1 MGSWPIIART
11 EHIDAVVAAL
21 SARPARAQLLRGPSG
36 VGKTT
41 VAAAVSS
48 TLGDHGRTIVPVI
61 ALAELQHVPLG
72 ALAPVLGSSRF
83 AEIADVGERLHE
95 LMGIVGRHADSYL
108 LVVDDAPLL
117 DAASAAALY
126 QLVRVF
132 GVPCLMT
139 ARDEHAITGPV
150 ARLLH
155 EDLVTVTDFDG
166 LSLDDT
172 RDLLRRRLGAEP
184 RPETLQRLYDTTR
197 GNPLFLRELVL
208 AAERSGRVHPSP
220 FGVEVDAARLPDH
233 IIGTVAGRLA
243 ELGNRERHVAELLA
257 VAQPWPPAATRDDER
272 EAIDALV
279 AAGIVTVSG
288 PEELGY
294 LALAHPVFAEALL
307 AGLDAAARSDRR
319 REAAVR
325 LLALDAPQLTFT
337 ALCLRDDAGDE
348 LELDDL
354 IWASGY
360 AHAVGDHERAATAA
374 RRAVYR
380 AGTDAPLA
388 SRCRARLALGAA
400 LSALGELDE
409 ADAVFDDADALA
421 RDAGPGAVDLRAA
434 VQLRWGQHTA
444 LRRTAPRDAV
454 NRMVAVLDELD
465 PAGRALLEPDIAK
478 WRLMAG
484 DTDAVSLPGAPGESG
499 VPGDSAAPGG
509 RAAGVGAD
517 PDASE
522 SAETLTGPAAL
533 NAAIGA
539 AMIATM
545 SGRTTEAAHAVE
557 AGRPL
562 AAQNADV
569 LPFAD
574 SLLDLN
580 VFLIDVGNGRIAE
593 ARAFAEQRRLDPF
606 ADSAGLW
613 SYALA
618 LIHLHA
624 GRLHDAQPLARL
636 AVEQLRWR
644 DFTGLLGP
652 AIALAATVAAQLGE
666 PAEAESL
673 LAQLDDGHLDDVK
686 VTLQAAEARAWLALA
701 GDDHEAALAELGAA
715 VARGAE
721 LGHLLLT
728 ALTASVGIRAG
739 GAVAF
744 ADAFAGFASYSGC
757 TLITTLAQTAE
768 AWRDADAAAALE
780 LAPRIQGIGL
790 DALAL
795 DTVRAALEWASGQ
808 RMLERR
814 ARVLMT
820 ELSLTVVAPR
830 RGRGAREQAGL
841 TEREWVI
848 AQAAAR
854 RERSREIAE
863 RLGVSVRTVDNHLAN
878 VYRKLGVAGRAELEQ
893 ELREFL

>member
-1 MGSWPIIART
+1 MASWPIIART
-11 EHIDAVVAAL
+11 DHIDALVTAL
-21 SARPARAQLLRGPSG
+21 STRPARAQMLRGPSG
-36 VGKTT
+36 IGKTT

-48 TLGDHGRTIVPVI
+48 TLADHGRTIVPVI
-61 ALAELQHVPLG
+61 ALAELRQVPLG
-72 ALAPVLGSSRF
+72 ALAPLLGSSRF
-83 AEIADVGERLHE
+83 AEIDDVGARLHE

-117 DAASAAALY
+117 DEASAAALY

-132 GVPCLMT
+132 AVPCLMT

-155 EDLVTVTDFDG
+155 EDLVTVTDFEG
-166 LSLDDT
+166 LGLDDT
-172 RDLLRRRLGAEP
+172 RDLLRRRLGADP

-208 AAERSGRVHPSP
+208 AAERSGRVHPGP

-243 ELGNRERHVAELLA
+243 ELGRRERTLAELLA
-257 VAQPWPPAATRDDER
+257 VAQPWPLAATRDDER
-272 EAIDALV
+272 ETLEALV
-279 AAGIVTVSG
+279 AAGIVETSG
-288 PEELGY
+288 PPDAGY
-294 LALAHPVFAEALL
+294 RALAHPVFAEALL
-307 AGLDAAARSDRR
+307 SGLDADARAARR
-319 REAAVR
+319 REAADR
-325 LLALDAPQLTFT
+325 LLAIDAPQLRFT

-348 LELDDL
+348 LALDDL
-354 IWASGY
+354 VWASGY
-360 AHAVGDHERAATAA
+360 AHAVGDHQRAEVAA
-374 RRAVYR
+374 RRAIDR
-380 AGTDAPLA
+380 GGEDAALA

-409 ADAVFDDADALA
+409 ADAAFADADELARNAADSDPADADALA
-421 RDAGPGAVDLRAA
+421 LRAA

-454 NRMVAVLDELD
+454 ERMTAVLDELD
-465 PAGRALLEPDIAK
+465 DDGRALLDPDLAK

-484 DTDAVSLPGAPGESG
+484 DAEAVSLPEAPGDVSG
-499 VPGDSAAPGG
+499 A
-509 RAAGVGAD
+509 
-517 PDASE
+517 
-522 SAETLTGPAAL
+522 AAL

-545 SGRTTEAAHAVE
+545 SGRTSEAAQAVA

-562 AAQNADV
+562 AAQHADV

-574 SLLDLN
+574 ALLDLN
-580 VFLIDVGNGRIAE
+580 QFLIDVGDGRIAE
-593 ARAFAEQRRLDPF
+593 ARCFAEQRRLDPF

-618 LIHLHA
+618 LIHLHS
-624 GRLHDAQPLARL
+624 GRLHDAHPLALL

-673 LAQLDDGHLDDVK
+673 LAQLDEAHLDDVK
-686 VTLQAAEARAWLALA
+686 VTLQAAEARAWLALMR
-701 GDDHEAALAELGAA
+701 DDREGALAEVGAA
-715 VARGAE
+715 VGRGAE

-739 GAVAF
+739 GAAML
-744 ADAFAGFASYSGC
+744 ADALAGFAAYSGC
-757 TLITTLAQTAE
+757 TLITTLAETAV
-768 AWRDADAAAALE
+768 AWRDADAASAIE

-795 DTVRAALEWASGQ
+795 DTVRSALEWAAGE

-814 ARVLMT
+814 ARVLAT
-820 ELSLTVVAPR
+820 ELALTVVAPR
-830 RGRGAREQAGL
+830 RGREARVEAGL

-854 RERSREIAE
+854 RERSREIAD

-878 VYRKLGVAGRAELEQ
+878 VYRKLGIAGRSELEQ